1 MERSQTPQG
10 NRMSTVL
17 GRRLGGELAK
27 HRLDA
32 GLTQGQAAKVISAST
47 GKVARMESGWVPMR
61 DPDVRVLC
69 ELYGVT
75 DPVAVGGLLE
85 LARVDRERRK
95 AKGWWNDFPD
105 LGDMREYITLENA
118 ATTIRTWQI
127 AFIPGLL
134 QTPAYVRA
142 LVFGNSS
149 RSHTDGG
156 QQVVAT
162 RLARQQRLHD
172 HAPLSLRVVIH
183 EAALRHLVGGSD
195 VMRAQLKHLAEAAQQ
210 SNIEVRVLPFTAG
223 EHAGMGGTFNI
234 ISFAEPGAMDV
245 VYTETAMGQL
255 WVEGGDGAAQ
265 HDRLFRRLAES
276 ALSPADSNA
285 FINALH
291 KEM

>member
-1 MERSQTPQG
+1 MERSQTSQG

-17 GRRLGGELAK
+17 GRRLGGELTK
-27 HRLDA
+27 HRLAA

-47 GKVARMESGWVPMR
+47 GKIARMESGWVPMR
-61 DPDVRVLC
+61 DPDIRILC
-69 ELYGVT
+69 ELYEVN
-75 DPVAVGGLLE
+75 DPAAVGGLLE

-105 LGDMREYITLENA
+105 LGDMREYVTLENA
-118 ATTIRTWQI
+118 ATTIRTWQLS
-127 AFIPGLL
+127 FVPGLL
-134 QTPAYVRA
+134 QTPDYVRA
-142 LVFGNSS
+142 LAFGNSS
-149 RSHTDGG
+149 REHADGG
-156 QQVVAT
+156 QRVVDT
-162 RLARQQRLHD
+162 RLARQQRLTGR
-172 HAPLSLRVVIH
+172 APLFLWAVIH
-183 EAALRHLVGGSD
+183 EAALRHLVGGGD
-195 VMRAQLKHLAEAAQQ
+195 VMREQLKSLVTASQQ
-210 SNIEVRVLPFTAG
+210 QNVKVQVLPFAAG

-265 HDRLFRRLAES
+265 HDRLFQRLVAS
-276 ALSPADSNA
+276 ALSPADSET